1 MQRLRWKSE
10 HERGGIAVTVAL
22 LAVPILVC
30 LAFVVDAGLLHWE
43 KVQLQ
48 NGADAAALAVAE
60 MCAKEGPACIPEAQG
75 LAAGIAGRNANDDEA
90 AATLPAGT
98 FTVNASSGRVT
109 VEASTLNGAGT
120 EVRHPFAS
128 LVAPGGSELAADA
141 SAEWGTPIGGVTE
154 VALTIA
160 ECEFDDL
167 PPQDANVENPTR
179 TWLLINNGGGGPGT
193 TPTGAPCA
201 DGSPGGFGWLDGTN
215 CSATISVDATVGGE
229 VGVQPNPN
237 KNGCS
242 ADVLAGR
249 LCETLLI
256 PLYSSTSGSGGGATF
271 TISRFAAFKLTGV
284 KTGGA
289 NSDVY
294 CGGSPLEPPV
304 PGPPGASKG
313 IQGYFVKYVELGED
327 FDLGEGGPDGGLVI
341 VKLTD

>member
-1 MQRLRWKSE
+1 MQRLMRRKE
-10 HERGGIAVTVAL
+10 GDEVGGVATVVAL

-60 MCAKEGPACIPEAQG
+60 MCAKDGASCMSGASG
-75 LAAGIAGRNANDDEA
+75 LATGIAGRNANDTQA
-90 AATLPAGT
+90 AASLPASEFVVGD
-98 FTVNASSGRVT
+98 SSGKVT
-109 VEASTLNGAGT
+109 VDTSTLNSEGV

-128 LVAPGGSELAADA
+128 LVTPGGSTIAARA
-141 SAEWGTPIGGVTE
+141 KAEWGTPIRGTTE

-167 PPQDANVENPTR
+167 PAQAADATNPTR
-179 TWLLINNGGGGPGT
+179 TWLLINNGPANSQV
-193 TPTGAPCA
+193 GAPCA

-215 CSATISVDATVGGE
+215 CHATIAVDATVGGE

-242 ADVLAGR
+242 ADVLAGK
-249 LCETLLI
+249 LCDVLLI
-256 PLYSSTSGSGGGATF
+256 PLYSATTGSGGNAMF

-284 KTGGA
+284 KTSG
-289 NSDVY
+289 NNDVY
-294 CGGSPLEPPV
+294 CGGSPLDPPV
-304 PGPPGASKG
+304 PSPAGNSKG
-313 IQGYFVKYVELGED
+313 IQGYFVEYVELGED
-327 FDLGEGGPDGGLVI
+327 YELGEGAPDGELTI
-341 VKLTD
+341 VKLAD